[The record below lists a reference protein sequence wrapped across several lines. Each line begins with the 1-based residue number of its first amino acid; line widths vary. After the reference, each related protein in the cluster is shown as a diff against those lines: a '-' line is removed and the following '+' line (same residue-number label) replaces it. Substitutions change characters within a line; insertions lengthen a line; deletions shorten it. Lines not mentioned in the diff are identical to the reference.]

1 MGQDFTRDAFLFFN
15 PRIAGSLRPVL
26 DDRFLRIRGL
36 AMHQPHEAHELVPGL
51 PVRVAVLARV
61 NRGQFPLVFAGE
73 WLDRPRPSRSQSPY
87 LRRPTLRRPGPPPLG
102 TTPKLPPPHPT
113 PPPHA

>member
-1 MGQDFTRDAFLFFN
+1 MRQNLTRDAFLFFN

-36 AMHQPHEAHELVPGL
+36 AMHQPHEADELVPGL
-51 PVRVAVLARV
+51 SVRVAVLAGV

-73 WLDRPRPSRSQSPY
+73 WLDPLPPSRRQPLY
-87 LRRPTLRRPGPPPLG
+87 LPRPTLPTARPPEISR
-102 TTPKLPPPHPT
+102 H
-113 PPPHA
+113 

>member
-1 MGQDFTRDAFLFFN
+1 MRQDFTRDAFLFFN

-36 AMHQPHEAHELVPGL
+36 AMYQPHEADELVPGL
-51 PVRVAVLARV
+51 SVRVAVLAGV

-73 WLDRPRPSRSQSPY
+73 WLARLPPSRSPSLY
-87 LRRPTLRRPGPPPLG
+87 LPRRTLRSARPPPNRAPTRL
-102 TTPKLPPPHPT
+102 LPPT
-113 PPPHA
+113 PIPP